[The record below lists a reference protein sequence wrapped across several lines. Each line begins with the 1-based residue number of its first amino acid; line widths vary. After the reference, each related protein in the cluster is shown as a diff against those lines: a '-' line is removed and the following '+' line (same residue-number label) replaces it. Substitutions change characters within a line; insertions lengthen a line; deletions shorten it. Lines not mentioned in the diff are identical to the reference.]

1 MFLNKPACCM
11 YSTGEIDIL
20 SHCKCCPVNIEPLQR
35 LVKPH
40 TGSSLVRCGDVTVVV
55 HLMC

>member
-1 MFLNKPACCM
+1 M